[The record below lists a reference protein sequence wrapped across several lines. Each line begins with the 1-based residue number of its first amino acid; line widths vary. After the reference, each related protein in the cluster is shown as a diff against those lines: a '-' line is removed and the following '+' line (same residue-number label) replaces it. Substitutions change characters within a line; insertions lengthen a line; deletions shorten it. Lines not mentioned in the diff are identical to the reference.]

1 MNKEKRKELEKE
13 LGIILDSD
21 EDISDEMLE
30 ELNDGKGE
38 YDEQ

>member
-13 LGIILDSD
+13 LGIILNPD

-38 YDEQ
+38 DNE